1 MTTWSTKGTQKPE
14 TILDQAGPSGRPLPK
29 PVRAEANEQ
38 FLRELLGADLD
49 GELRGLAAAAGENTR
64 LLAELANGLV
74 DEGLVAQREGMTR
87 LAESR
92 TPRCVLVFV
101 RLRLAELSPGCQE
114 LLKIAALQGMSFL
127 LEDVSRMLNR
137 PLATLLAPLDE
148 AMSAGFV
155 TATERQ
161 FVFRSDFLMR
171 GAVAAIP
178 APARGALQREAMS
191 QSRRSPE
198 ETDRAPWAAEPPAQR
213 FAVVAE
219 GDGGPYSRAHGLIM
233 KGKVAVGTDLALRT
247 LAAPKVSGGD
257 RLDAQAAAVLGSL
270 LLGRDEEAGTRSR
283 EILRERR
290 DEPDDIAALMAMTVL
305 SDLSWRA
312 GELAE
317 GIRMGRAVVR
327 YCGAADPLWR
337 LHFQLELAAKLADLR
352 EFDEAEALIDKAEA
366 GLYELPADV
375 WHAAPAAQRAR
386 LFLAAGRFRDAR
398 RHAELVTAAT
408 EQNAVPVLLPLAYTV
423 LATVSLY
430 TGDLP
435 GATEHFQWA
444 QSELARDG
452 GIRRSPR
459 YAWTEVRIAVRREGP
474 RAGVALLSGKH
485 DRLPAE
491 RRLYVEDPAAA
502 AFLVRLALDADD
514 AGLKRTVL
522 DTVNG
527 LAEDNPGISV
537 VSLSALHANAVVE
550 RDPSGLAHIIVQS
563 PDPLSIGLATEELA
577 KLHAGQGS
585 PRRPRVLPSA
595 PDPAAVVAD
604 GTPAHRHGA
613 CWSVLSDMERRIA
626 YLVSV
631 GMTNQQIARRVH
643 LSAHTVNYH
652 LRKIYKKLG
661 IGTRVELA
669 REAAMYS
676 GSAAIYSIGD
686 DTGGSGPA
694 AAS

>member
-14 TILDQAGPSGRPLPK
+14 TLLDHASPSGRPLPK
-29 PVRAEANEQ
+29 RVRAEANEQ
-38 FLRELLGADLD
+38 FLRELLGGDLD
-49 GELRGLAAAAGENTR
+49 GELRGLAAAAGENSR
-64 LLAELANGLV
+64 LLAELANRLV
-74 DEGLVAQREGMTR
+74 DEGLVARREGKVR

-92 TPRCVLVFV
+92 TPRSLLVFV
-101 RLRLAELSPGCQE
+101 RLRLGELSPGCQE
-114 LLKIAALQGMSFL
+114 LLKIAALQGRSFL

-155 TATERQ
+155 AATERQ
-161 FVFRSDFLMR
+161 FVFRSEFLMR

-178 APARGALQREAMS
+178 VPARGALQREAL
-191 QSRRSPE
+191 QHSRRSAE
-198 ETDRAPWAAEPPAQR
+198 ETDQGVSAAEPPAQR

-219 GDGGPYSRAHGLIM
+219 DDGGPYSRAHGLIM
-233 KGKVAVGTDLALRT
+233 QGKVAVGTELARRA
-247 LAAPKVSGGD
+247 LAVPGISGDD
-257 RLDAQAAAVLGSL
+257 RLDAQASVLLGCL
-270 LLGRDEEAGTRSR
+270 LLGSDEEAETRSR
-283 EILRERR
+283 EILRERS

-305 SDLSWRA
+305 SDLGWRA

-317 GIRMGRAVVR
+317 GMRLGRAAER
-327 YCGAADPLWR
+327 FCGAADPLWR
-337 LHFQLELAAKLADLR
+337 LHFQLELAAKLVDLR

-366 GLYELPADV
+366 GLYELSADV
-375 WHAAPAAQRAR
+375 WHAAPAALRA
-386 LFLAAGRFRDAR
+386 LLCLTAGRFRDAR

-408 EQNAVPVLLPLAYTV
+408 GQNAVPMLLPLAYTV
-423 LATVSLY
+423 LATRSLY

-435 GATEHFQWA
+435 GAIEQFQRA

-452 GIRRSPR
+452 GTRRSPR
-459 YAWTEVRIAVRREGP
+459 HAWTEVRIAVRREGP

-485 DRLPAE
+485 DRLPAD

-502 AFLVRLALDADD
+502 AFFVRLALDADD
-514 AGLKRTVL
+514 SGLKRTVL

-527 LAEDNPGISV
+527 LAGDNPGISV
-537 VSLSALHANAVVE
+537 VGLGALHANAVAE
-550 RDPSGLAHIIVQS
+550 RDPSGLARIIAQS
-563 PDPLSIGLATEELA
+563 PDILSIGLATEELA
-577 KLHAGQGS
+577 KLHGGQGS
-585 PRRPRVLPSA
+585 PRRPRVLPGL
-595 PDPAAVVAD
+595 PDPAGVVAD
-604 GTPAHRHGA
+604 GTHAHRQGA

-631 GMTNQQIARRVH
+631 GMTNRQIARRIH

>member
-1 MTTWSTKGTQKPE
+1 MTTWSEKGTRNPE
-14 TILDQAGPSGRPLPK
+14 TILDHAGPSGRPLPK
-29 PVRAEANEQ
+29 PVRAEANEE
-38 FLRELLGADLD
+38 FLRELLGGDPD
-49 GELRGLAAAAGENTR
+49 DELRGLAAAAGENSR
-64 LLAELANGLV
+64 LLAELANRLV
-74 DEGLVAQREGMTR
+74 DEDMVAQSEGTVR
-87 LAESR
+87 LTQSR
-92 TPRCVLVFV
+92 TPRAVLAFV
-101 RLRLAELSPGCQE
+101 RLRLGELSADCQE
-114 LLKIAALQGMSFL
+114 LLKIAALQGRSFL
-127 LEDVSRMLNR
+127 LEDVSRMLNK

-155 TATERQ
+155 EATERQ

-178 APARGALQREAMS
+178 APARGALQREALS
-191 QSRRSPE
+191 HSRRSPE
-198 ETDRAPWAAEPPAQR
+198 ETDPGSWAAAPPAQR

-233 KGKVAVGTDLALRT
+233 KGKVVVGTDIARRALADP
-247 LAAPKVSGGD
+247 AVSGDD
-257 RLDAQAAAVLGSL
+257 RLDAEAAVLLGGL
-270 LLGRDEEAGTRSR
+270 LLGRDEEAGTRAR

-290 DEPDDIAALMAMTVL
+290 DEPDDIAAMMAMTVL

-312 GELAE
+312 GELGE
-317 GIRMGRAVVR
+317 GVRLGRAVAR
-327 YCGAADPLWR
+327 YAGAADPLWR
-337 LHFQLELAAKLADLR
+337 LHFQLGLAAKLADLR
-352 EFDEAEALIDKAEA
+352 EFDEADALVDEAEA
-366 GLYELPADV
+366 GLYGLSTDV
-375 WHAAPAAQRAR
+375 WHAAPAAARAR
-386 LFLAAGRFRDAR
+386 RFLSAGRFRDAR

-408 EQNAVPVLLPLAYTV
+408 EQNSVPTLLPLAYAV

-435 GATEHFQWA
+435 GATEHFQQA
-444 QSELARDG
+444 QRELARDG

-459 YAWTEVRIAVRREGP
+459 YAWTEVRIAVRAEGP
-474 RAGVALLSGKH
+474 RAGVALLTGKY
-485 DRLPAE
+485 DRLPAD
-491 RRLYVEDPAAA
+491 RWLYVADPAAA
-502 AFLVRLALDADD
+502 AFFVRLALDTGDP
-514 AGLKRTVL
+514 GLQRTVL

-527 LAEDNPGISV
+527 LAEDNPGISAV
-537 VSLSALHANAVVE
+537 GLGALHANAVAE
-550 RDPSGLAHIIVQS
+550 RDPSGLAHVVAQS
-563 PDPLSIGLATEELA
+563 PDTLSVALATEELA
-577 KLHAGQGS
+577 KVHAGQGS
-585 PRRPRVLPSA
+585 PRRPRVVPA
-595 PDPAAVVAD
+595 PADPVAAAGD
-604 GTPAHRHGA
+604 GTHAHRHGG

-631 GMTNQQIARRVH
+631 GMTNRQIARRVH